1 MKLSIKC
8 SLEYLANSSLPYG
21 DYQSEKINVM
31 QLILNGRTTSDF
43 ASLVLLVLPHA
54 ATIHEI
60 NK

>member
-1 MKLSIKC
+1 MKLSIKW
-8 SLEYLANSSLPYG
+8 SLEYLAYFSLPNG